1 MSWQATRWAKRT
13 RGHGS
18 RGGQKLVLMVLAE
31 YHDVEK
37 DCAWPSQQMLAKD
50 CELDERSVRRHLGQ
64 LVANGY
70 IEVLNKGN
78 QHRSTT
84 YKLCMTKS
92 EPGTAGVSEPDAA
105 DRCSEPDNPCT
116 GQHVHVNRTAEVSE
130 PDTPRMTS
138 NQEDTEE
145 PINKYLVVFNALSEI
160 PGYVADAHS
169 DALLNRWLGRH
180 GLDPGQVEETVWRM
194 KSTVAYEQPKQRWKY
209 LNSQG
214 KTSYYIDLRAV
225 LRNWVKRSNNPP
237 WTGGSVGKS
246 GNNHAQDSYELADAK
261 RAILLQRLA
270 NSTGRPTAGGEFQP
284 QVPSV

>member
-1 MSWQATRWAKRT
+1 
-13 RGHGS
+13 
-18 RGGQKLVLMVLAE
+18 MVLAE

-64 LVANGY
+64 LIARGF

-92 EPGTAGVSEPDAA
+92 EPDTAGVSEPDAA

-180 GLDPGQVEETVWRM
+180 ELDPAQVEETVWRM
-194 KSTVAYEQPKQRWKY
+194 KSTLDYDQAKQRWKY
-209 LNSQG
+209 DNTQG
-214 KTSYYIDLRAV
+214 RSSYYTDLRAI
-225 LRNWVKRSNNPP
+225 LRIWAKGLISPP
-237 WTGGSVGKS
+237 RTGGSDGKHGRDS
-246 GNNHAQDSYELADAK
+246 TQNHHERQNAD
-261 RAILLQRLA
+261 RAERFQRLA

>member
-92 EPGTAGVSEPDAA
+92 EPDTAGV
-105 DRCSEPDNPCT
+105 SEPDNPCT

-145 PINKYLVVFNALSEI
+145 PINKYLVVFSALSEI
-160 PGYVADAHS
+160 PGYVAEAHS
-169 DALLNRWLGRH
+169 DALLNRWLGQH
-180 GLDPGQVEETVWRM
+180 DLDPGQVEDTVWRM
-194 KSTVAYEQPKQRWKY
+194 KSTLDYDQAKQRWKY
-209 LNSQG
+209 DNTQG
-214 KTSYYIDLRAV
+214 RSSYYTDLRAI
-225 LRNWVKRSNNPP
+225 LRIWAKGLISPP
-237 WTGGSVGKS
+237 RTGGSDGKHGRDS
-246 GNNHAQDSYELADAK
+246 TQNHHERQDEDRAK
-261 RAILLQRLA
+261 RFQQLA